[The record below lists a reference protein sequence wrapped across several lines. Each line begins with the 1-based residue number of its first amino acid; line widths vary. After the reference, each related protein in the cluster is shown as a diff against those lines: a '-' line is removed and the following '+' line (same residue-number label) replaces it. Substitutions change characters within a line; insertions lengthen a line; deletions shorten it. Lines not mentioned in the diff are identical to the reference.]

1 LLNIEKKYKN
11 LPWLEPQRAKFDELA
26 AAGRCP
32 HALLIHGRAGTGRR
46 QLALWLAESL
56 LGSDPSR
63 PSGGDPESEAG
74 HPDFIELLPEEGK
87 ASIGIDQV
95 RALIGFFTLTSH
107 SKAGRVAVVY
117 PADSM
122 TVQAAN
128 SLLKTLEEP
137 PAGTVIVLISQSL
150 ARLPATIISRCQH
163 IRVTP
168 PAEAQALEWLEHYA
182 PGAKLGPMLQFA
194 GGSPLATLQ
203 LHEASFAEVASRFAA
218 DLRDLEQSRV
228 SPVVVAERW
237 KKQPDLAL
245 QWLYWHLSRRVHEGL
260 GISEVKAPAHS
271 GPADAV
277 VQACFRQ
284 MSQIRELRRV
294 INGGI
299 NAELN
304 IAGLLMDWYGGFGD
318 HR

>member
-1 LLNIEKKYKN
+1 MLNLEIKYDS
-11 LPWLEPQRAKFDELA
+11 LPWLEAQRAKFGELA
-26 AAGRCP
+26 AAGKCP

-46 QLALWLAESL
+46 QLALWLAESV
-56 LGSDPSR
+56 LGVDPSR
-63 PSGGDPESEAG
+63 PSGGDAETEAG
-74 HPDFIELLPEEGK
+74 HPDFIEILPEDGK
-87 ASIGIDQV
+87 SSIGVDQV
-95 RALIGFFTLTSH
+95 RELIGFLTLTSH
-107 SKAGRVAVVY
+107 TQAGRVAVVY

-137 PAGTVIVLISQSL
+137 PAGNIIVLISQSL

-163 IRVTP
+163 IRVMP
-168 PAEAQALEWLEHYA
+168 PPEDQALAWLEDYA
-182 PGAKLGPMLQFA
+182 PGAELQPMLQFA
-194 GGSPLATLQ
+194 GGAPLATLA
-203 LHEASFAEVASRFAA
+203 LHEARFADEASQYAA
-218 DLRDLEQSRV
+218 DLRDLEESRV
-228 SPVVVAERW
+228 SPVVVADRW

-245 QWLYWHLSRRVHEGL
+245 QWLYWRLSRRVHEGL
-260 GISEVKAPAHS
+260 GISASKAPSQS
-271 GPADAV
+271 GVGDPA

-304 IAGLLMDWYGGFGD
+304 IAGLLMDWYGGFD
-318 HR
+318 HK

>member
-1 LLNIEKKYKN
+1 M
-11 LPWLEPQRAKFDELA
+11 
-26 AAGRCP
+26 
-32 HALLIHGRAGTGRR
+32 
-46 QLALWLAESL
+46 WLAESL
-56 LGSDPSR
+56 LGVDPARASA
-63 PSGGDPESEAG
+63 GDPDVEAG
-74 HPDFIELLPEEGK
+74 HPDFIEILPEEGK
-87 ASIGIDQV
+87 SSIGVDQV
-95 RALIGFFTLTSH
+95 RQLIEFLTLTSH
-107 SKAGRVAVVY
+107 GRNGRLAVIY

-137 PAGTVIVLISQSL
+137 PSGTVIVLISESL
-150 ARLPATIISRCQH
+150 ARLPATIVSRCQH
-163 IRVTP
+163 VRITP
-168 PAEAQALEWLEHYA
+168 PPEEQALEWLEDYA
-182 PGAKLGPMLQFA
+182 PGEKLGPMLQFA
-194 GGSPLATLQ
+194 GGSPLTTLE
-203 LHEASFAEVASRFAA
+203 LHAASFADAASQFAA
-218 DLRDLEQSRV
+218 DLRDLEQRRV

-245 QWLYWHLSRRVHEGL
+245 QWLYWRLSRRVHEGL
-260 GISEVKAPAHS
+260 GVSEGKAAAQS
-271 GPADAV
+271 GGSQAA

-304 IAGLLMDWYGGFGD
+304 IAGLLMDWYGGFSD